1 MSAPAS
7 QRNPTIH
14 TTELAGHRLE
24 YALCR
29 VLPDTALVLRDVLRE
44 ADRLW
49 ATHLGPEAYA
59 ELRRSDA
66 GEEFFTGRVRLEP
79 VPPEREMVAVWLP
92 FPPAFRETIR
102 PQLVDFV
109 EAYGSKDAP

>member
-1 MSAPAS
+1 MSG
-7 QRNPTIH
+7 RNPTIH
-14 TTELAGHRLE
+14 TAELDGHRLE

-49 ATHLGPEAYA
+49 AAHLGPEAYA

-66 GEEFFTGRVRLEP
+66 GDEFFTGRVRLEP

-92 FPPAFRETIR
+92 FPPAFRKAIR
-102 PQLVDFV
+102 PQLVDV
-109 EAYGSKDAP
+109 IEAYGSSDDP